1 MVDLSKKRNKHTSE
15 RMIHIRLDEN
25 IHRELKILAAKTDR
39 TVQGIVE
46 DLIKLKIDG
55 HQEIFDSVDKVKG
68 QK

>member
-1 MVDLSKKRNKHTSE
+1 MIDLDKKQNKRASE

-25 IHRELKILAAKTDR
+25 IHRELKILAARTDR

-46 DLIKLKIDG
+46 DLIRNKIDS
-55 HQEIFDSVDKVKG
+55 IDKTSR